1 MEKISEE
8 QAIAEGRA
16 ALDFLSSEAGQAL
29 VTRRNADY
37 FARWQV
43 GKTMQDREA
52 IYAEFRAFNTM
63 IVDMEA
69 MNSTGQMA
77 QYQSA
82 FKEKQAE
89 TDKKVYGRREG
100 KV

>member
-1 MEKISEE
+1 MEKIGEQ
-8 QAIAEGRA
+8 QAIEEGQA
-16 ALDFLSSEAGQAL
+16 ALAFLSSEAGQAL

-37 FARWQV
+37 FAKWQV
-43 GKTMQDREA
+43 AKTSQDREA
-52 IYAEFRAFNTM
+52 VYAEFKAFNTL

-77 QYQSA
+77 QYQRD

-89 TDKKVYGRREG
+89 TEQKVYGRKA